1 MISDKKN
8 NESKVSLSFKN
19 LHILRQLIIQTR
31 LLRMSGKS
39 EQLILNVVYQ
49 ERQMYLIITEDGVS

>member
-1 MISDKKN
+1 
-8 NESKVSLSFKN
+8 
-19 LHILRQLIIQTR
+19 
-31 LLRMSGKS
+31 MSGKS